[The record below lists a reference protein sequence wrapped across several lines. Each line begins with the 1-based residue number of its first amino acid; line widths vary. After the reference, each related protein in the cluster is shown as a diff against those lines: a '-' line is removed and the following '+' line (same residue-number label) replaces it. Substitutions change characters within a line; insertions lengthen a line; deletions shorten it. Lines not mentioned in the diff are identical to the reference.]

1 MTRLPTMWRARAVA
15 TEFGCEVE
23 DLQSNHEGE
32 LIEAVHAARGRCG
45 ASLSTREPS
54 LIRRGLFMMHLLRST
69 ASSLKCTFRTQTL
82 ASRGVVQAWWL
93 PLRRARFRA
102 SAALATNSQLGQWRQ
117 NCNDIANGRW
127 RAERLLTAL
136 DERGLDQMIVS
147 DRSNIRWLSG
157 FTGSAGVLLISAR
170 GHVLITDGRYTNQ
183 AREQL
188 DHAGAS
194 SIEVRTCRTLSEQR
208 RVLAEIVSGRIV
220 GAEATVMSHDGWAA
234 CSADNEL
241 LPVDG
246 VVGQLRRAK
255 DEAEIAL
262 IACAAEIAT
271 NALHSIGHLL
281 IPGVSEREIRDE
293 LEYKMRKLGADG
305 PSYETIVASGPT
317 NAALPHARPTSR
329 QLAVGDTVV
338 IDVGAL
344 VDGYHSDMTRSF
356 VIGDPTDE
364 QQHWYQLVHESQLA
378 GLAAVAA
385 GVNVRDIDRGVSSGL

>member
-1 MTRLPTMWRARAVA
+1 MTLLTVA
-15 TEFGCEVE
+15 G
-23 DLQSNHEGE
+23 
-32 LIEAVHAARGRCG
+32 
-45 ASLSTREPS
+45 
-54 LIRRGLFMMHLLRST
+54 
-69 ASSLKCTFRTQTL
+69 
-82 ASRGVVQAWWL
+82 
-93 PLRRARFRA
+93 
-102 SAALATNSQLGQWRQ
+102 
-117 NCNDIANGRW
+117 

-194 SIEVRTCRTLSEQR
+194 SIEVRTCRTLSAQR

-271 NALHSIGHLL
+271 KALHSIGHLL

-293 LEYKMRKLGADG
+293 LEYTMRKLGADG

-364 QQHWYQLVHESQLA
+364 QQHWYQLVRESQLA

-385 GVNVRDIDRGVSSGL
+385 GVNVRDIDRACRAVFEGADCADLYVHGTGHGVGLDIHEEPFLGASGDLELV

>member
-1 MTRLPTMWRARAVA
+1 MT
-15 TEFGCEVE
+15 
-23 DLQSNHEGE
+23 
-32 LIEAVHAARGRCG
+32 
-45 ASLSTREPS
+45 
-54 LIRRGLFMMHLLRST
+54 LLT
-69 ASSLKCTFRTQTL
+69 
-82 ASRGVVQAWWL
+82 VV
-93 PLRRARFRA
+93 
-102 SAALATNSQLGQWRQ
+102 G
-117 NCNDIANGRW
+117 

-281 IPGVSEREIRDE
+281 IPGVSEREIHDE

-385 GVNVRDIDRGVSSGL
+385 GVNVRDIDRACRAVFEGADCADLYVHGTGHGVGLDIHEEPFLGASGDLELVAGDVVTVEPGLYRVGTGGIRIEDLVVVTPEGHRNLTTHPKDSPCPQSPQTI

>member
-1 MTRLPTMWRARAVA
+1 MTLLTVA
-15 TEFGCEVE
+15 G
-23 DLQSNHEGE
+23 
-32 LIEAVHAARGRCG
+32 
-45 ASLSTREPS
+45 
-54 LIRRGLFMMHLLRST
+54 
-69 ASSLKCTFRTQTL
+69 
-82 ASRGVVQAWWL
+82 
-93 PLRRARFRA
+93 
-102 SAALATNSQLGQWRQ
+102 
-117 NCNDIANGRW
+117 

-170 GHVLITDGRYTNQ
+170 GHVLITDGRYTDQ

-385 GVNVRDIDRGVSSGL
+385 GVNVRDIDRACRAVFEGADCADLYVHGTGHGVGLDIHEEPFLGASGDLELVAGDVVTVEPGLYRVGTGGIRIEDLVVVTPEGHRNLTTHPKDSPCPQSPQTI